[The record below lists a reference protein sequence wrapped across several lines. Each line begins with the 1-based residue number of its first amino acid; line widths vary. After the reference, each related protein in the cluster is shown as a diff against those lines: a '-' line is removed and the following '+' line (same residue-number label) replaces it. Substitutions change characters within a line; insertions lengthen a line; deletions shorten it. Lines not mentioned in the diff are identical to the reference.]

1 MARSPLRKRPQ
12 APKNK
17 DTTSE
22 GASMKVNPMSYLVPT
37 VVEQTPRGERAFDIY
52 SRLLKERIIFVG
64 TPLDDAVAN
73 LIMAQLLHLE
83 GEDPDKDIA
92 LYINSPGGSTT
103 SLMAIYD
110 TMQFVKPNIAT
121 YCMGQAA
128 SAAAVLLSAG
138 ERGKRFALPH
148 SRIMIHQPHIS
159 GLEGQAT
166 DIEIHAREI
175 IRIKTEINELL
186 GHHTGKSVDA
196 IKADTERDFWMTA
209 REALDYGLVDEV
221 LAGRTLEAV
230 AG

>member
-1 MARSPLRKRPQ
+1 
-12 APKNK
+12 
-17 DTTSE
+17 
-22 GASMKVNPMSYLVPT
+22 MSYLVPT

-52 SRLLKERIIFVG
+52 SRLLKERIIFLG
-64 TPLDDAVAN
+64 TPIDDGVAN

-83 GEDPDKDIA
+83 GEDPEKDIS

-110 TMQFVKPNIAT
+110 TMEFVKPNIAT

-128 SAAAVLLSAG
+128 SAAAVLLAAG
-138 ERGKRFALPH
+138 QPGKRFALPH

-175 IRIKTEINELL
+175 MRIKQEINELL
-186 GHHTGKSVDA
+186 ASHAGKEVEA

-209 REALDYGLVDEV
+209 AEALDYGLVDEV
-221 LAGRTLEAV
+221 LSGRTLEAV
-230 AG
+230 NG